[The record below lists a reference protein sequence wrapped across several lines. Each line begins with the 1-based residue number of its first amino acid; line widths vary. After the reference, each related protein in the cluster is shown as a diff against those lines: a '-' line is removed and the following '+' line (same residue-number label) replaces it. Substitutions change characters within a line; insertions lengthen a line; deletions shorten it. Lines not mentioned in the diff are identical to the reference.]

1 MRNKILSAM
10 VAAGMMMYGASAF
23 AAVLPLSVQGGSGT
37 INFIG
42 TVQMGACDIKIP
54 DQTVNFGQVAAHGI
68 TATESHPQSFSIQL
82 SDCQLTGLT
91 SGTNGIS
98 KVSVVFNDTHHSGT
112 DKKII
117 DTTGGTHVGIK
128 IKNDVSGQFL
138 DVMNTTDETA
148 TDNDIPIAGSNPLLS
163 FTAYLI
169 QNGTAVTTG
178 PFSASATYTLTYS

>member
-23 AAVLPLSVQGGSGT
+23 ALDSSISGGSGT
-37 INFIG
+37 INFTG

-68 TATESHPQSFSIQL
+68 TATESHPQPFSIQL

-91 SGTNGIS
+91 SGPNGIT
-98 KVSVVFNDTHHSGT
+98 KVSVVFSDTHHSGT
-112 DKKII
+112 NKKII
-117 DTTGGTHVGIK
+117 DTTGDTHVGIK

-138 DVMNTTDETA
+138 DVTGAVDTAA

-169 QNGTAVTTG
+169 QNGAPVTTG